1 MYACGSHQVLP
12 YAISVLQEAGYKLVT
27 VAECLGGLDTYRKVS
42 EPQKPDVS
50 PFNCSLLMLL
60 TYLLQS
66 LIGTAKY
73 TGIGIFSTAF
83 NDLIDCTLLIL

>member
-1 MYACGSHQVLP
+1 MYTRGSHQVLP
-12 YAISVLQEAGYKLVT
+12 YAISVLQKAGYRLVT
-27 VAECLGGLDTYRKVS
+27 VAECLGGLDPYRKVS

-50 PFNCSLLMLL
+50 SCNYSLLMLL

-73 TGIGIFSTAF
+73 TGVGIFSTAF
-83 NDLIDCTLLIL
+83 NDLVDCTLPIL